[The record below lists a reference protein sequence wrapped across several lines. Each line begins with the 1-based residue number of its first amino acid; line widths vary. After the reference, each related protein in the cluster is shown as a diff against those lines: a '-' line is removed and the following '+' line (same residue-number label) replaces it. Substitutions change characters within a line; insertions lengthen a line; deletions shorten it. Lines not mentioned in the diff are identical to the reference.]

1 MNKISLQNI
10 KWLEFYIDEIFEITR
25 GDAKKVTM
33 RDLNFF
39 GKESIPIISSKNGNN
54 GLLGFTIKDEKE
66 TSFKNVITLNNNGS
80 VGYSYYHG
88 YEFIASSDVT
98 ILKLKEDRLNKYTA
112 KFIITCLQKIA
123 IDKFGYGY
131 KASNE
136 RLKKTKLLL
145 PVNNNNLPDWI
156 FMEKYIKNLQDKQ
169 IKNITEHFKNK
180 IGGVTYKVIKPLHSL
195 EWGQFYIKDVFQIEK
210 CKCSKVNSLISGD
223 VPYVGATNRNN
234 GVLSFVKGDKKLI
247 TKGNCIAFICDGEG
261 SIGYSIYKKENFIGS
276 TTIKVGRSENLNSY
290 VGKFISTVADRARS
304 RYNFGFK
311 RNEQHLKNEILS
323 LPVHNNGTINWR
335 YMHDFCK
342 NLEFKQIYYLLKYY
356 CNN

>member
-1 MNKISLQNI
+1 M
-10 KWLEFYIDEIFEITR
+10 
-25 GDAKKVTM
+25 
-33 RDLNFF
+33 
-39 GKESIPIISSKNGNN
+39 
-54 GLLGFTIKDEKE
+54 
-66 TSFKNVITLNNNGS
+66 
-80 VGYSYYHG
+80 
-88 YEFIASSDVT
+88 
-98 ILKLKEDRLNKYTA
+98 
-112 KFIITCLQKIA
+112 
-123 IDKFGYGY
+123 
-131 KASNE
+131 
-136 RLKKTKLLL
+136 
-145 PVNNNNLPDWI
+145 
-156 FMEKYIKNLQDKQ
+156 
-169 IKNITEHFKNK
+169 
-180 IGGVTYKVIKPLHSL
+180 
-195 EWGQFYIKDVFQIEK
+195 
-210 CKCSKVNSLISGD
+210 NSLISGD